1 MAAVSGDD
9 VWLGIDLGTQGVRA
23 LAVSGDGRVLGRGE
37 MALDSRRDG
46 VRHEQDPR
54 EWWDAVAAASRGA
67 MAAVASER
75 VRGVATCATSGT
87 IVLVDDDGEPLT
99 AGVMYDDARAAS
111 QASKVG
117 MSASWGLPKLRWML
131 DEWPD
136 LARGARVAH
145 QADVVTRRLTGHG
158 VPADASH
165 ALKTGYDV
173 EHERWPDLDVPR
185 GLLPDV
191 VRPGTVLGELSCAA
205 AAATGLARGTP
216 VIAGMTDGCASQLAA
231 GAVRE
236 GSWNSAL
243 GTTLVLKGCSTRLLR
258 DPAGM
263 LYNHR
268 SPDGAWLPGGA
279 STTGAGVLAATFL
292 GRDLDEFGAR
302 AAEHEGTSV
311 LAYPLVSRGER
322 FPFAA
327 PDAEAFMLGEPS
339 GDAERFAA
347 LLQGVAF
354 VERLCFD
361 AVDLLGAAEVSELT
375 LTGGGTRSRYWCQ
388 LRADVLG
395 RPVRLVEQ
403 PDAAFGMAVLAASS
417 GGDVAATVAEMVRT
431 REVIE
436 PRGSH
441 VGRFEAPYLRLVT
454 ELESR
459 GWLGAPLAQHA
470 RKRCRRG

>member
-1 MAAVSGDD
+1 
-9 VWLGIDLGTQGVRA
+9 
-23 LAVSGDGRVLGRGE
+23 

-54 EWWDAVAAASRGA
+54 TWWDAVAAASRGA
-67 MAAVASER
+67 MAAVAPER

-87 IVLVDDDGEPLT
+87 IVLVDQDGEPLT
-99 AGVMYDDARAAS
+99 AGIMYDDARAAA
-111 QASKVG
+111 QASEVG
-117 MSASWGLPKLRWML
+117 MPASWALPKLRWLL

-136 LARGARVAH
+136 LARGARLAH

-158 VPADASH
+158 VAADASH

-191 VRPGTVLGELSCAA
+191 VRPGTVLGEVGCAA

-236 GSWNSAL
+236 GSWNSVL

-258 DPAGM
+258 DQAGV

-279 STTGAGVLAATFL
+279 SSTGAGVLAATFP
-292 GRDLDEFGAR
+292 GRDLDELGTR
-302 AAEHEGTSV
+302 AGRHEPTSV

-327 PDAEAFMLGEPS
+327 PDAEAFMVGEPA
-339 GDAERFAA
+339 GEAQRFAA
-347 LLQGVAF
+347 LLQGVAL

-361 AVDLLGAAEVSELT
+361 YVDLIGAPVVRELT
-375 LTGGGTRSRYWCQ
+375 LTGGATRSRRWSQ

-395 RPVRLVEQ
+395 RPVRLVEH
-403 PDAAFGMAVLAASS
+403 PDAAFGMALLAASTRQRE
-417 GGDVAATVAEMVRT
+417 GVAAAAASMVRT
-431 REVIE
+431 SETIG
-436 PRGSH
+436 PRPGMA
-441 VGRFEAPYLRLVT
+441 GRFFEPYMRLVG
-454 ELESR
+454 ELERR
-459 GWLGAPLAQHA
+459 GWLGAVLAGHA
-470 RKRCRRG
+470 RSRIARI